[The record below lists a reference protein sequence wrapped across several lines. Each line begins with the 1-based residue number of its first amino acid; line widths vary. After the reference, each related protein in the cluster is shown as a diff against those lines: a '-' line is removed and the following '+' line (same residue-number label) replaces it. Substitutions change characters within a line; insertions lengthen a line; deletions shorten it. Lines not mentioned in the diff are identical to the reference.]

1 MYLKYIENVCC
12 TLIKINFYLMKV
24 YKFFLNNRMKPA
36 WIIFNVSLTKLGSLD
51 MPLRRFL
58 EKFNHGDDL

>member
-1 MYLKYIENVCC
+1 ME
-12 TLIKINFYLMKV
+12 V